1 MEMQGKQDKKK
12 VSIVMMSTFSGNSF
26 KAPQLKSL
34 VHCLAKQNLLA
45 NSFGMPENE
54 DKIEY
59 SEDELRY
66 LKRNWVM
73 NIIMR
78 VVNKILCTIGVN
90 KSYLVRERIFGFF
103 ARLFFKA
110 DGEVVLLKPRP
121 SSLVKYYRK
130 KGKFVVVEASESHTE
145 YTYEMIKLEC
155 QALSVPL
162 VKNNYTNK
170 DAIKDFA
177 EGVMNADRLIC
188 LSRFSA
194 NTYKKRGISDN
205 KIRVTGL
212 TTGVPLIRP
221 RHISSESVVYVSVAN
236 HSLLKGTLHLL
247 RTWEKY
253 KISNRLMIV
262 GHVHKDLEPYIE
274 DYKNDGNI
282 IFTGSLSRDEIERIY
297 ISNKS
302 VGVFLSVSEG
312 FSRSVLECLST
323 STPVIVTECCTCDI
337 VENEKNGFIINPI
350 DEKELYEKI
359 VKYNNMLP
367 EEYLSMAE
375 LAYEGASTVENNFL
389 PKYVEALVK

>member
-1 MEMQGKQDKKK
+1 M
-12 VSIVMMSTFSGNSF
+12 
-26 KAPQLKSL
+26 
-34 VHCLAKQNLLA
+34 
-45 NSFGMPENE
+45 
-54 DKIEY
+54 
-59 SEDELRY
+59 
-66 LKRNWVM
+66 
-73 NIIMR
+73 
-78 VVNKILCTIGVN
+78 
-90 KSYLVRERIFGFF
+90 
-103 ARLFFKA
+103 
-110 DGEVVLLKPRP
+110 
-121 SSLVKYYRK
+121 
-130 KGKFVVVEASESHTE
+130 EASESHTE

-302 VGVFLSVSEG
+302 VGVFLPVSEG

-337 VENEKNGFIINPI
+337 VENEKNGFIINPF